1 MDFVSSRRRLED
13 LPSDGAK
20 AIDVISG
27 SLFRIFQ
34 RIEELNAAVA
44 RLGRRI
50 AVLEQPPAAPVAPE
64 PVKLA
69 TPQPV
74 RHSRSARWRESRNW
88 RFSIWRPRR
97 FSAAE
102 GAAATRQTARRAR

>member
-74 RHSRSARWRESRNW
+74 RPPCQATDKTGPLATLRTGP
-88 RFSIWRPRR
+88 PR
-97 FSAAE
+97 
-102 GAAATRQTARRAR
+102 